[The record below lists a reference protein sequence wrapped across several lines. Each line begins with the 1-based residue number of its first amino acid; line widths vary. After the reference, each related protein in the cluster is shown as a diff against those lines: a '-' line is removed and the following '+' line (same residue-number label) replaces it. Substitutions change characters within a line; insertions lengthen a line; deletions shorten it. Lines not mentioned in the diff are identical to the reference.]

1 MINNIFYGYSVAV
14 MYIIH
19 YICGTG
25 A

>member
-1 MINNIFYGYSVAV
+1 MPNNIFYGYGVAA
-14 MYIIH
+14 MYIIP